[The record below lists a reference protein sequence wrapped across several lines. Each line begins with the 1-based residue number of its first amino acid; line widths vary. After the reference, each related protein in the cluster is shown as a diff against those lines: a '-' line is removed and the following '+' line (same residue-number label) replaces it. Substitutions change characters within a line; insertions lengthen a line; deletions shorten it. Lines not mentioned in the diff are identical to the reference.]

1 MEDTKAFILAGGLGT
16 RLSLLTRYRAK
27 PAVPFAGKYRII
39 DFTMTN
45 CVLSRLEEIYVLTQY
60 SSRSLVRHLGIGKPW
75 DLDHRTGGLKIL
87 NPRLGYQSADWYK
100 GTADAL
106 FQNISILGELDC
118 EYVLILAGDHVYR
131 MDYNLFLDS
140 HISSGKPA
148 SLGVVEVPD
157 RLISEFGIITADSKG
172 NIRKFEEKPDHS
184 NSNLASMG
192 IYIFNREFL
201 IEKMKELKRIHSDL
215 DFGKHIV
222 PHLVQEKMISAYRFG
237 GYWLDVGTVESYY
250 SASMKLLSKRPQLK
264 LYGRDVPPVETVPDE
279 YPSIVVDKG
288 GTINRSLI
296 CNGGVIKGDVNSSIL
311 SPGVVVEEGARVEK
325 SIIFHDCRIK
335 RGASVKKSI
344 IDKKSVVGENCEI
357 GDGERSKVN
366 KLQPRYLNFG
376 VTLIG
381 RKTIIPDGMRVGTNC
396 LLCGSQRSGHVPNKN
411 LSDGEYY
418 LADDS

>member
-1 MEDTKAFILAGGLGT
+1 LEDTKAFILAGGMGT

-87 NPRLGYQSADWYK
+87 NPRLG
-100 GTADAL
+100 TADAL
-106 FQNISILGELDC
+106 FQNISILGELEC
-118 EYVLILAGDHVYR
+118 KYVLILAGDHVYR

-140 HISSGKPA
+140 HVNWGKPA
-148 SLGVVEVPD
+148 SLGVVEVED
-157 RLISEFGIITADSKG
+157 RMISEFGIITADSRG
-172 NIRKFEEKPDHS
+172 NIRKFEEKPDNS
-184 NSNLASMG
+184 DSNLASMG
-192 IYIFNREFL
+192 IYIFDREFL
-201 IEKMKELKRIHSDL
+201 IEKIKELKRLHSDL

-222 PHLVQEKMISAYRFG
+222 PHLVQERMISAYRFG
-237 GYWLDVGTVESYY
+237 GYWLDVGTVEGYY
-250 SASMKLLSKRPQLK
+250 TANMKLLSKRPQLK
-264 LYGRDVPPVETVPDE
+264 LYGRGVSPVETVSDE
-279 YPSIVVDKG
+279 YPSTLVDKG
-288 GTINRSLI
+288 GSVNRSLI
-296 CNGGVIKGDVNSSIL
+296 CNGGVIKGDVNSSVL
-311 SPGVVVEEGARVEK
+311 SPGVVVEAGASVEK
-325 SIIFHDCRIK
+325 SIIFHDCHIK
-335 RGASVKKSI
+335 RGASVKNSI

-357 GDGERSKVN
+357 GDGDAKKIN

-376 VTLIG
+376 VTMIG

-396 LLCGSQRSGHVPNKN
+396 LLCGSQRSGYVPDNDLN
-411 LSDGEYY
+411 DGEYY